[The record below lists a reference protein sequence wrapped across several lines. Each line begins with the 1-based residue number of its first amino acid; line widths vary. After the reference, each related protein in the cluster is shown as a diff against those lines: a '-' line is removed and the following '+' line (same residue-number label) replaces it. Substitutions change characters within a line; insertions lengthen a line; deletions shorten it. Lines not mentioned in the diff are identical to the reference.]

1 MGEVLIGGTASLLIC
16 IFLSP
21 KFIEFLHAR
30 EFGQQIREEGPQE
43 HHAKHQAW
51 QCGDHQDQQR
61 AVPMPHEPTSA
72 GEGLLAVAYVAVF
85 VVLIVTTFAGCH
97 LGSWLAHEISF

>member
-21 KFIEFLHAR
+21 KFIGFLRAR

-43 HHAKHQAW
+43 HHAKA
-51 QCGDHQDQQR
+51 GT
-61 AVPMPHEPTSA
+61 PTM
-72 GEGLLAVAYVAVF
+72 GGIIICLLY
-85 VVLIVTTFAGCH
+85 T
-97 LGSWLAHEISF
+97 SPSPRD

>member
-1 MGEVLIGGTASLLIC
+1 VSALVGLVVGVIAFLVVAHTANRWFARHAAQPSL
-16 IFLSP
+16 F
-21 KFIEFLHAR
+21 AN
-30 EFGQQIREEGPQE
+30 
-43 HHAKHQAW
+43 
-51 QCGDHQDQQR
+51 DT
-61 AVPMPHEPTSA
+61 HEPTSA